1 MFIYSFL
8 AARVFVAAHGLSL
21 VVESWGCS
29 LAAVPRRLTAVTSFV
44 AEHRLEAQWASV
56 VAAQTQ

>member
-21 VVESWGCS
+21 VAESWGCS
-29 LAAVPRRLTAVTSFV
+29 LAVVHRLLTAVTSLV
-44 AEHRLEAQWASV
+44 AEHGL
-56 VAAQTQ
+56 